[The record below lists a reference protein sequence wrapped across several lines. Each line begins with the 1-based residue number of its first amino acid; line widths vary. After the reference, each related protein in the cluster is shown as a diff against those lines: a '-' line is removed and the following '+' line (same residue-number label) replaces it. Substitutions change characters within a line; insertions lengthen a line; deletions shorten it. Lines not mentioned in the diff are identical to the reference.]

1 MLTLFGYRY
10 SIYLRIVR
18 LVLAEKGLTAR
29 HVEIDPF
36 SALSTDFMH
45 LHPFGR
51 VPVLDHD
58 HVVVYE
64 TAAIAR
70 YLDEAFK
77 EPSLQPVGAQARARM
92 VQIVAIANAYAYWP
106 LVRQVYAQSVFR
118 PVEGLATDSE
128 ELAAGLAGA
137 PRVLAALE
145 VLIAEGRGTGQ
156 EGSDQPVT
164 LADLHLAPMIG
175 AFAATSQGAD
185 MLMTYPALVRWWA
198 RISARPSWAATDAGL
213 PGDQD

>member
-10 SIYLRIVR
+10 SVYLRIVR

-36 SALSTDFMH
+36 SALSTDFMR

-58 HVVVYE
+58 RFVVYE
-64 TAAIAR
+64 TAAITR
-70 YLDEAFK
+70 YLDEAFE
-77 EPSLQPVGAQARARM
+77 EPPLQPVGAQARARM

-106 LVRQVYAQSVFR
+106 LVRQVYAQAVFGPADGQATDR
-118 PVEGLATDSE
+118 AELAKGLAS
-128 ELAAGLAGA
+128 A

-145 VLIAEGRGTGQ
+145 VLVAEGLWTGSN
-156 EGSDQPVT
+156 GGDQPVT

-175 AFAATSQGAD
+175 AFAAAPQGAN
-185 MLMTYPALVRWWA
+185 MLGDYPALARWWA
-198 RISARPSWAATDAGL
+198 QISARPSWAATDAGL
-213 PGDQD
+213 PNRHI